1 MCMVVFRVLFSGE
14 NVREVR
20 EDMRG
25 FWNMLAPRKGYV
37 LVAFV
42 ALLIGATVMAG
53 GIAAYSY
60 YLATNAGYAPEVQA
74 APLPSTTT
82 AVPALPGVGANS
94 IADMV
99 ERVGPAV
106 VMINTTVV
114 QQGSGLNPFFDDPFF
129 RQFFGNRLPLPQGR
143 EQHGIG
149 SGFITSADGYILTN
163 EHVVDGASEVQV
175 IVSGYDK
182 PFPAKVVG
190 TDKELDLAILK
201 ITAPKALPTVKLGD
215 SDKTRVGEWVVAIG
229 NPYGLDH
236 TVTVGVVSAKGRPV
250 PVQDRIYK
258 NLLQTDA
265 AINPGNSGGPLLNL
279 NGEVIGINTAVN
291 AQGQGL
297 GFAIPINTAKEV
309 MDQLRTQG
317 KVVRPWLG
325 VSILDVTADYQQYL
339 KLPDRKGAI
348 VGEVM
353 SGSPAESAG
362 LQVGDVIRKVD
373 DKVIENAEDL
383 VNTIAKKQVGQN
395 VGLEIYRNGRTIFRL
410 VKIAEKP

>member
-1 MCMVVFRVLFSGE
+1 MGGLWQR
-14 NVREVR
+14 
-20 EDMRG
+20 
-25 FWNMLAPRKGYV
+25 LAHNRIYV
-37 LVAFV
+37 LVALI
-42 ALLIGATVMAG
+42 ALLAGATLMAG
-53 GIAAYSY
+53 GVAAYSY
-60 YLATNAGYAPEVQA
+60 YLATNAGYSTQAQA
-74 APLPSTTT
+74 APLPSAAPA

-99 ERVGPAV
+99 NRVGPAV

-114 QQGSGLNPFFDDPFF
+114 EKTSGMDPFLNDPFF
-129 RQFFGNRLPLPQGR
+129 RQFFGNRLPLPQER
-143 EQHGIG
+143 QSHGIG

-163 EHVVDGASEVQV
+163 EHVVDGAQDVEVTV
-175 IVSGYDK
+175 AGYDK

-201 ITAPKALPTVKLGD
+201 INAPKPLPTVQLGN
-215 SDKTRVGEWVVAIG
+215 SDQTRVGEWVVAIG

-279 NGEVIGINTAVN
+279 KGEVIGINTAVN

-297 GFAIPINTAKEV
+297 GFAIPINTAKDV
-309 MDQLRTQG
+309 MEQLRTQG

-325 VSILDVTADYQQYL
+325 VSILDVTADLQQYF

-353 SGSPAESAG
+353 NGSPAEKAG

-373 DKVIENAEDL
+373 NQPIDNAQAL
-383 VNTIAKKQVGQN
+383 VDAIAKKKIGQS
-395 VGLEIYRNGRTIFRL
+395 VGLEIYRGGRTLFRL
-410 VKIAEKP
+410 VTIAEKP

>member
-1 MCMVVFRVLFSGE
+1 MGGL
-14 NVREVR
+14 
-20 EDMRG
+20 
-25 FWNMLAPRKGYV
+25 WTKLAQNKIYV
-37 LVAFV
+37 LVA
-42 ALLIGATVMAG
+42 LIAVLFGATVMAG

-60 YLATNAGYAPEVQA
+60 YLASSGGYQTAAQA
-74 APLPSTTT
+74 APLPAATEA
-82 AVPALPGVGANS
+82 AVPALPGVGPNS

-99 ERVGPAV
+99 DRVGPAV

-114 QQGSGLNPFFDDPFF
+114 QKTPGGLDPFFNDPFF
-129 RQFFGNRLPLPQGR
+129 RQFFGNRLPSIPQER
-143 EQHGIG
+143 QSHGLG

-163 EHVVDGASEVQV
+163 EHVVDGAQDVQV
-175 IVSGYDK
+175 TVVGYDK

-201 ITAPKALPTVKLGD
+201 INAPKALPTVQLGN
-215 SDKTRVGEWVVAIG
+215 SDQTRVGEWVVAIG

-279 NGEVIGINTAVN
+279 RGEVIGINTAVN

-297 GFAIPINTAKEV
+297 GFAIPINTAKQV

-325 VSILDVTADYQQYL
+325 VSILDVTADLQQYF

-353 SGSPAESAG
+353 NGSPAEKAG

-373 DKVIENAEDL
+373 NQPIDNAQAL
-383 VNTIAKKQVGQN
+383 VDAIAKKQIGQS
-395 VGLEIYRNGRTIFRL
+395 VGLEIYRGGRTLFRL
-410 VKIAEKP
+410 VQIAEKP

>member
-1 MCMVVFRVLFSGE
+1 MAW
-14 NVREVR
+14 
-20 EDMRG
+20 
-25 FWNMLAPRKGYV
+25 FWRRFAQNKIYA
-37 LVAFV
+37 LVA
-42 ALLIGATVMAG
+42 LIGLLTGGTLMAG

-60 YLATNAGYAPEVQA
+60 VLATRAAAGTAAQA
-74 APLPSTTT
+74 APLPT
-82 AVPALPGVGANS
+82 ATVASVPALPGVGADT

-99 ERVGPAV
+99 DRVGPAV

-114 QQGSGLNPFFDDPFF
+114 TPGIDPFFNDPFF
-129 RQFFGNRLPLPQGR
+129 RQFFGNRFPGFSQNQVRRGV
-143 EQHGIG
+143 G
-149 SGFITSADGYILTN
+149 SGFITSSDGYILTN
-163 EHVVDGASEVQV
+163 EHVIEGAKEVQV
-175 IVSGYDK
+175 TVMGYDN

-190 TDKELDLAILK
+190 TDRELDLAILK
-201 ITAPKALPTVKLGD
+201 IDAPKPLPTVALGD

-236 TVTVGVVSAKGRPV
+236 TVTVGVVSAKGRPI

-279 NGEVIGINTAVN
+279 QGEVIGINTAVN
-291 AQGQGL
+291 AEGQGL

-309 MDQLRTQG
+309 MDELRTKG

-325 VSILDVTADYQQYL
+325 VSILDVTADLQQYF

-348 VGEVM
+348 IGEVV
-353 SGSPAESAG
+353 SGSPADKAG

-373 DKVIENAEDL
+373 NQPIENAQAL
-383 VNTIAKKQVGQN
+383 VDVIAKKQVGQT
-395 VGLEIYRNGRTIFRL
+395 VGLEIYRNGQTILRL
-410 VKIAEKP
+410 VKIAEKPN